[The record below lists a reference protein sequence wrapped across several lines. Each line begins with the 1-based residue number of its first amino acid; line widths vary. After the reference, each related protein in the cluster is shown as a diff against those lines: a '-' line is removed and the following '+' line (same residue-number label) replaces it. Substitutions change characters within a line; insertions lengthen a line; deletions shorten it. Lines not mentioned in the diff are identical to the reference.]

1 MKLRNVVLTS
11 LAALSLGAAESG
23 PVPVDAGTEQGVQ
36 TLNLET
42 TDKPLETVLQ
52 WISRRAGVNIVCNEA
67 DQPRVTLRLVNV
79 TWQEAIEQIADRY
92 DFVIERK
99 SERIW
104 SLTKPPKVRMEFQ
117 DARLTV
123 VLEALARQANV
134 NIVISDDIQGDRR
147 LTMTL
152 NGVPWRQALD
162 VIVKATGY
170 TWIEQDYS
178 IIRVVSKDNVQKDL
192 QTRVYRLNYTNG
204 STVLESIKVA
214 LSGDGKVQHD
224 ARTNSLVLT
233 DTPPNLEAATKIL
246 DQLDTRTR
254 EVLIELKF
262 VEFSTLEAQRLGF
275 DPVSLGYDIANF
287 GRIAGSFSP
296 FASTPSATATAA
308 RVPVPGVNPTV
319 NPLFGPQAPIPSSN
333 GNLSGQATFEAI
345 ATLGSTEI
353 IQTPQLLT
361 LDNTKASIKIG
372 REIRFAE
379 QTVTQESGVTVVTLK
394 EAASSPVTDGITIDV
409 TPHITND
416 GYVSIELLAS
426 DENATLQEFSSG
438 SGDAAVRIQL
448 PQKASTKVG
457 TNIMVADGQTAVIG
471 GILKNK
477 VTEDERSV
485 PGINR
490 IPVLNFFFKKTSDS
504 VEQRNLTMFI
514 TPHVIPNNDKDVMSE
529 ESARLSERISG
540 IQQRP
545 TAAQQEQSRSLKE

>member
-1 MKLRNVVLTS
+1 MKLRHVVLTS

-23 PVPVDAGTEQGVQ
+23 SVASDAGPEQGAQ
-36 TLNLET
+36 TLTLEP

-79 TWQEAIEQIADRY
+79 TWQEAVAQIADRY
-92 DFVIERK
+92 DYVIERK

-104 SLTKPPKVRMEFQ
+104 SLTRPPKVRMEFQ

-134 NIVISDDIQGDRR
+134 NIVISDDVAGDRR

-178 IIRVVSKDNVQKDL
+178 IIRVVSKANVQKDL

-204 STVLESIKVA
+204 LTASGSIAVA
-214 LSGDGKVQHD
+214 LSADGKVVHD
-224 ARTNSLVLT
+224 ARTNSLVMT
-233 DTPPNLEAATKIL
+233 DTPPNLEAATRIL
-246 DQLDTRTR
+246 AQLDTRTR

-262 VEFSTLEAQRLGF
+262 VEFSTIEAKRLGF
-275 DPVSLGYDIANF
+275 DPISLGYDIKDF
-287 GRIAGSFSP
+287 GRLAGTFSP
-296 FASTPSATATAA
+296 FAATPSATATAIRTA
-308 RVPVPGVNPTV
+308 PGPVD
-319 NPLFGPQAPIPSSN
+319 PLFGPGVIPNSY
-333 GNLSGQATFEAI
+333 GNISGQATFEAI

-361 LDNTKASIKIG
+361 LDNSKASIKIG

-416 GYVSIELLAS
+416 GYVSIELSAS
-426 DENATLQEFSSG
+426 DENATLQDFSSG
-438 SGDAAVRIQL
+438 AGPTAVRISL
-448 PQKASTKVG
+448 PQKASTKVA

-490 IPVLNFFFKKTSDS
+490 IPVLSFFFKKTSDT

-514 TPHVIPNNDKDVMSE
+514 TPHVIPNNDKDVMAE